1 MFYAAPFLNFYIAVH
16 LLTLTLV
23 GLFQLLVSENYI
35 SSQVRGDGKV
45 AFYTFLHLI
54 HDDVDPRYSGEL
66 QQKAG
71 PGGKVL
77 SSAEA
82 ATHLSVL
89 LGNGLEAGE
98 AMF

>member
-1 MFYAAPFLNFYIAVH
+1 MTSDYQPAEEISAHLWIVTEKDVKQCNMLCWNEMFYAAPFLNFYIAVH

-54 HDDVDPRYSGEL
+54 HDDVFHIVDN
-66 QQKAG
+66 
-71 PGGKVL
+71 
-77 SSAEA
+77 
-82 ATHLSVL
+82 H
-89 LGNGLEAGE
+89 
-98 AMF
+98 

>member
-1 MFYAAPFLNFYIAVH
+1 M
-16 LLTLTLV
+16 
-23 GLFQLLVSENYI
+23 
-35 SSQVRGDGKV
+35 

-54 HDDVDPRYSGEL
+54 HDDVDPRYRGEL
-66 QQKAG
+66 QQKA
-71 PGGKVL
+71 GGKVL

-89 LGNGLEAGE
+89 LGNGQEARE